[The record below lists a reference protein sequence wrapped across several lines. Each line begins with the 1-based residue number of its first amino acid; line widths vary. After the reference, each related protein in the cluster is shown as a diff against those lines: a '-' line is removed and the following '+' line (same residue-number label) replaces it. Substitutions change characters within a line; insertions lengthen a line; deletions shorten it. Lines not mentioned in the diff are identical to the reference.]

1 MCKNHGLGPSP
12 QRRSSL
18 LGTSLA
24 VQWLRLCAANAGRM
38 GLITGWGTK
47 ILHCSTAQ
55 PKKRERKIASSHLLW
70 LSFSSAQIIFFKKKK
85 WLVPRTA
92 LHSDY
97 LYLTVLWVC
106 HARAMQSLS
115 CTVNTV
121 PREAKAQRRSGRSL
135 GKVDVSEKCWRWLAP
150 AKPGHKPSAF
160 SAQNERC

>member
-85 WLVPRTA
+85 MACTQNCPTLRLFVFNCSVSVPCTGHA
-92 LHSDY
+92 VPELH
-97 LYLTVLWVC
+97 C
-106 HARAMQSLS
+106 QHGA
-115 CTVNTV
+115 
-121 PREAKAQRRSGRSL
+121 PRGQGPAEERPQPGKSG
-135 GKVDVSEKCWRWLAP
+135 C
-150 AKPGHKPSAF
+150 
-160 SAQNERC
+160 Q